1 MFENI
6 SLMTYGR
13 CVKRKGWWIQDS
25 IGINRIYYIHSGN
38 VLFRSG
44 MIEKMLE
51 AGKSYLFPQNLQ
63 FELVTDEHTC
73 VDHTFIDFTTVP
85 PIKMDDVVELTACQ
99 DSLNNSAWRVLM
111 EIIEAY
117 PMFPDYQRNK
127 FYNTTKAYLRG
138 LLEIMDETAGLG
150 TIDEPI
156 ISETLNYIHRNFHND
171 ISITDLAEKF
181 NYHVNFF
188 IKKFKKYMNMTPYQ
202 YIVRYRLNTAINL
215 LRQNTYTVSEV
226 AELVGYSSVSSFSH
240 TFKKLYGIYPSELS
254 DDFELV

>member
-13 CVKRKGWWIQDS
+13 CVKRKGWWI
-25 IGINRIYYIHSGN
+25 
-38 VLFRSG
+38 
-44 MIEKMLE
+44 
-51 AGKSYLFPQNLQ
+51 
-63 FELVTDEHTC
+63 
-73 VDHTFIDFTTVP
+73 
-85 PIKMDDVVELTACQ
+85 Q

-240 TFKKLYGIYPSELS
+240 TFKKLYGIYSSELS